1 MTIAKAKAKK
11 VLIALLILL
20 GIALVIVVLRNI
32 PTKTEALFPTP
43 DKIVCFYNGEEYVL
57 TGEQSRQLFEL
68 FVKFEPKGDNILS
81 KSLEGEL
88 LDHADAS
95 TPEFYTDTLALE
107 FRYSLPKKYAGG
119 FGSKCPTKKDTV
131 TFDSIVM
138 LLKSGDLLF
147 DYYNNW
153 RRCDLYG
160 DENMHSALSSISMI
174 GFPAFLR
181 QMEQCVVD
189 NLMDTTLWRVENT
202 DPAVSDVFPA
212 RPDFVL
218 LHIDG
223 RTAKLKGEDL
233 EKMHN
238 ALVLACS
245 GGTISHSQGGPAM
258 FGYAIGTVEESVLVE
273 LRYNRRQKFVPDPIP
288 DEQKYGV
295 AVYRAYANKE
305 YDSLIFA
312 WGGEGDEFSHTNGGC
327 EDMHIF
333 LNFDGSYDWWQKNN
347 SHIGVPPETEATLAD
362 IRSRVR
368 V

>member
-1 MTIAKAKAKK
+1 MRKKTIF
-11 VLIALLILL
+11 IILLALL
-20 GIALVIVVLRNI
+20 GIALVIIVLRNI
-32 PTKTEALFPTP
+32 PTKTEALFPAP

-68 FVKFEPKGDNILS
+68 FAKFEPKGDNILS

-88 LDHADAS
+88 RDHADAP

-107 FRYSLPKKYAGG
+107 FRYSFPKKYTGG
-119 FGSKCPTKKDTV
+119 FGTKHPTEEDTV
-131 TFDSIVM
+131 TFDKIVM
-138 LLKSGDLLF
+138 LYKGGELLF
-147 DYYNNW
+147 DYYNNR

-160 DENMHSALSSISMI
+160 DENMHSMLSSISMI

-181 QMEQCVVD
+181 RMEQCVVD
-189 NLMDTTLWRVENT
+189 NLMDTTLWQVEST
-202 DPAVSDVFPA
+202 DPAVSDMFPA
-212 RPDFVL
+212 MPDSVL

-223 RTAKLKGEDL
+223 RTAKLKGKDL
-233 EKMHN
+233 EKMHS

-245 GGTISHSQGGPAM
+245 GGTISHSQSGPAR
-258 FGYAIGTVEESVLVE
+258 FGYAIGTAEQSVLVE

-312 WGGEGDEFSHTNGGC
+312 WGGEGDELSHTTGGC

-333 LNFDGSYDWWQKNN
+333 LNLDGSYDWWRKNN
-347 SHIGVPPETEATLAD
+347 SHIGVPPETEAALSD
-362 IRSRVR
+362 IRRHVR